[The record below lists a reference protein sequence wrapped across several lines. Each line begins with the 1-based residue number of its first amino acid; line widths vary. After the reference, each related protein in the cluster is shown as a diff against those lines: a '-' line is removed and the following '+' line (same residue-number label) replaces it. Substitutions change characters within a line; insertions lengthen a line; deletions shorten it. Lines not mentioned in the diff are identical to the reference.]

1 MIEDMRL
8 RKLNGKTQIAY
19 VRAVRRLAG
28 FLRRSPDTA
37 TGEDLRRFQLHMV
50 DQGTSSMTINATI
63 SGLRFF
69 FEITLERGE
78 LMAMMSPVREPRK
91 LPVVLSREEVAR
103 LIWAARNPK
112 HRAALSVA
120 YGAGLRSPSGSQLG
134 VNRSGWSMQNGPL
147 PDRPRCWPIYPAIPT
162 AWRSP
167 TAGWSLSMNVG

>member
-1 MIEDMRL
+1 MNPSTQVVSPLRQRMIEDMRL

-19 VRAVRRLAG
+19 VRAVRGLAG

-69 FEITLERGE
+69 FEITLECGE

-91 LPVVLSREEVAR
+91 LPVVLPRPVGLPSCPFWEITTGAEKFTPPSVERENTVG
-103 LIWAARNPK
+103 N
-112 HRAALSVA
+112 V
-120 YGAGLRSPSGSQLG
+120 
-134 VNRSGWSMQNGPL
+134 PL
-147 PDRPRCWPIYPAIPT
+147 TP
-162 AWRSP
+162 
-167 TAGWSLSMNVG
+167 